1 MIQAQQRYQIDIRS
15 SPSSAAARS
24 DLNWLRHLKERV
36 FNCCSFKLVV
46 INVHKSPKYTGYLN
60 QLIPEISHD
69 SQILAVSP
77 ANTYPSLDVIYSTD
91 LSVLTIAFIE
101 LKSNTNSKS
110 LQIRI
115 FKTIRAI
122 GLEKKYLIFIHHSS
136 DISSSKIE
144 IDLLNLYFQKFT
156 ILKDLDLKVLEIVE
170 YPRKSSSV
178 FYEEQKPSGIFVHSY
193 NFFAKSY
200 SIIELSNIDCVFS
213 KNLEFTNLNGRVL
226 TMTLHP
232 NPPSVDADFEVNG
245 CYDPK
250 TLIGPQGLILRAIA
264 KSYNFTWR
272 ILASESVSV
281 NPSDNLARALVV
293 NRNCKVS
300 SNFMTLKLAIA
311 DIIGNFGHMP
321 YLSGGAQDSIL
332 KLLKVAHTRL
342 IDPLVVVVPIIPG
355 NPMNISEDFLVLL
368 GFAIVIIVILRITTR
383 VVKLNNKFWTTENI
397 FRAIFGIDVA
407 DNTIKISER
416 ILLGCLFIISI
427 FYSADIID
435 AIFDAIEINSN
446 RKSVNNLE
454 QLDEAGITLMINK
467 HYAQLLRLSEDPL
480 VKKLAENAKSSFFT
494 KNYECVNELVL
505 KHQKNQSLDD
515 DLSVYP

>member
-1 MIQAQQRYQIDIRS
+1 
-15 SPSSAAARS
+15 
-24 DLNWLRHLKERV
+24 
-36 FNCCSFKLVV
+36 
-46 INVHKSPKYTGYLN
+46 
-60 QLIPEISHD
+60 
-69 SQILAVSP
+69 
-77 ANTYPSLDVIYSTD
+77 
-91 LSVLTIAFIE
+91 
-101 LKSNTNSKS
+101 
-110 LQIRI
+110 
-115 FKTIRAI
+115 
-122 GLEKKYLIFIHHSS
+122 
-136 DISSSKIE
+136 
-144 IDLLNLYFQKFT
+144 
-156 ILKDLDLKVLEIVE
+156 
-170 YPRKSSSV
+170 
-178 FYEEQKPSGIFVHSY
+178 
-193 NFFAKSY
+193 
-200 SIIELSNIDCVFS
+200 
-213 KNLEFTNLNGRVL
+213 
-226 TMTLHP
+226 MTLHP
-232 NPPSVDADFEVNG
+232 NPPSVDADFEVSG

-264 KSYNFTWR
+264 KSYKFTWR
-272 ILASESVSV
+272 ILASEYVSV

-293 NRNCKVS
+293 NRNCKVF

-368 GFAIVIIVILRITTR
+368 GFAIVIIVILRITVR
-383 VVKLNNKFWTTENI
+383 VIKLNNKFWTTENI
-397 FRAIFGIDVA
+397 FRAIFGIDVT

-416 ILLGCLFIISI
+416 ILLGCLFIISF

-480 VKKLAENAKSSFFT
+480 VKRLAENAKSSSFT

-505 KHQKNQSLDD
+505 KHRKNVSCIMSLSTAKNGVRFSTRIHGEPNIFILKDYVLMQWLMIYMSPLAVYDKAFQKMVQNLDEGGLIEQWYRTELMKTSDESMTKSLSSMGRNRHDETI
-515 DLSVYP
+515 LSILIKLGIGYILSIFLLLGEIIVHRYAHVFRG